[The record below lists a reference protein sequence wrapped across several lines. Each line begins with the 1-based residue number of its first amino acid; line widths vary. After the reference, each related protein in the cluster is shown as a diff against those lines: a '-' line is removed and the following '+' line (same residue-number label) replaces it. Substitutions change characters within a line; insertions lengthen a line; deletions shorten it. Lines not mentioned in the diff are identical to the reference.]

1 MSYAEDPLPEPEIP
15 EIRTPVQHCEVSA
28 EEAGQR
34 LDNYVQKRLAEL
46 PRSRI
51 YRVIRKGEV
60 RVNGK
65 RAGPETRLNASDKI
79 RIPPVRPAPAAT
91 AAKPARPSQE
101 LLARIR
107 EAIVYED
114 AKLLVLDKPA
124 GIAVHGGSG
133 VNFGV
138 IEALRALRPE
148 ESLELVHRLDRDT
161 SGCLLIAR
169 RSAALRSLHALLRE
183 EGFEK
188 RYLALL
194 QGKWDLGQKRIDA
207 PLRTDTRVGGER
219 TVRVGAAGK
228 ASVSTFRP
236 VQFFGKT
243 ATLVEV
249 TLETGRTHQIRVH
262 AQHAGHPVAGDEK
275 YGAAAFNEAMR
286 ALGLR
291 RMFLH
296 ASSVSFT
303 WPQGGEFSVNTPL
316 PPELGAVLDQLGAM
330 KKPGAHRRARAAG
343 SQHSA
348 ARRRARSGVAR

>member
-1 MSYAEDPLPEPEIP
+1 M
-15 EIRTPVQHCEVSA
+15 
-28 EEAGQR
+28 
-34 LDNYVQKRLAEL
+34 

-65 RAGPETRLNASDKI
+65 RAGPETRLSANDKI
-79 RIPPVRPAPAAT
+79 RIPPVRLAPAADCGQ
-91 AAKPARPSQE
+91 ARRGPRRSCWRAS
-101 LLARIR
+101 ARR
-107 EAIVYED
+107 SSTRTT
-114 AKLLVLDKPA
+114 KLLVLDKPA

-133 VNFGV
+133 VSFGV

-219 TVRVGAAGK
+219 TVRVGAGGQSLGEHLPSRA
-228 ASVSTFRP
+228 VLR
-236 VQFFGKT
+236 QD
-243 ATLVEV
+243 
-249 TLETGRTHQIRVH
+249 R
-262 AQHAGHPVAGDEK
+262 HAGGGHAG
-275 YGAAAFNEAMR
+275 NR
-286 ALGLR
+286 P
-291 RMFLH
+291 H
-296 ASSVSFT
+296 A
-303 WPQGGEFSVNTPL
+303 PDP
-316 PPELGAVLDQLGAM
+316 
-330 KKPGAHRRARAAG
+330 RARAA
-343 SQHSA
+343 
-348 ARRRARSGVAR
+348 RRSPGGGG

>member
-15 EIRTPVQHCEVSA
+15 EIRTPVQHCEVSE

-34 LDNYVQKRLAEL
+34 LDNFVHKRLGDL

-79 RIPPVRPAPAAT
+79 RIPPVRLALAAT
-91 AAKPARPSQE
+91 AAKPAKPSQE

-169 RSAALRSLHALLRE
+169 RSAALRTLHALLRE
-183 EGFEK
+183 DGLEK

-194 QGKWDLGQKRIDA
+194 QGKWDLGQKRID
-207 PLRTDTRVGGER
+207 EI
-219 TVRVGAAGK
+219 
-228 ASVSTFRP
+228 
-236 VQFFGKT
+236 
-243 ATLVEV
+243 
-249 TLETGRTHQIRVH
+249 GR
-262 AQHAGHPVAGDEK
+262 
-275 YGAAAFNEAMR
+275 
-286 ALGLR
+286 
-291 RMFLH
+291 
-296 ASSVSFT
+296 
-303 WPQGGEFSVNTPL
+303 
-316 PPELGAVLDQLGAM
+316 
-330 KKPGAHRRARAAG
+330 AH
-343 SQHSA
+343 
-348 ARRRARSGVAR
+348 V